1 MGGCGHV
8 ERVGVI
14 RCPDIWGP
22 RNMVT
27 VVTATPSSD
36 QSEGKHVAEQIAPGN
51 IVNKSYYLRYDF
63 ISLITYN

>member
-1 MGGCGHV
+1 MGRCGHV

-22 RNMVT
+22 RNLVT
-27 VVTATPSSD
+27 LVTATPSSD

-51 IVNKSYYLRYDF
+51 IVNKS
-63 ISLITYN
+63 